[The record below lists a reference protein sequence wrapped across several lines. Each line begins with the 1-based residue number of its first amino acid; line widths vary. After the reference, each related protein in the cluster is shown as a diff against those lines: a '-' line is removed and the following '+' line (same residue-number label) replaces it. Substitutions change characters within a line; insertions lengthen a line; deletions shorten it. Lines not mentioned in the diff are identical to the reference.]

1 MIATNKDDGIDSK
14 WSKRL
19 KCCSLLV
26 KKLIHKKIVIFNNKK
41 ADSRLKRKVFILDIR
56 KEKTIPLVKVGWYLL
71 LKFGAV

>member
-1 MIATNKDDGIDSK
+1 
-14 WSKRL
+14 
-19 KCCSLLV
+19 
-26 KKLIHKKIVIFNNKK
+26 VIFNNKK